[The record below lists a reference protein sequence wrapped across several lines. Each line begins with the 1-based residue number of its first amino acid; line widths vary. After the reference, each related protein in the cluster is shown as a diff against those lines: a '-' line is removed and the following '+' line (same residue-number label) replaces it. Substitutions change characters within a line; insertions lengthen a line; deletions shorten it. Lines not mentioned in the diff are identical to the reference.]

1 MASRWPSVSTSVR
14 RRSLR
19 DQEQLE
25 ENEVLQ
31 PAPGHLETSSRAL
44 GSLCR
49 QFQRRLPLR
58 AVSLNLG
65 AGPSWKRL
73 EAPEPGQQGLQAAA
87 RSAKN
92 ALGAVSQRSKQ
103 LQGCAEGRFERA
115 GCQMRGV
122 GRNMPFML
130 GRIQESCQTGTKW
143 LVETQVKARRS
154 RRETP
159 KDSSPHARSLSQRS
173 TRFSGTTP
181 ARSTPGPWERERHR
195 LSTQR
200 GPRAHPLRRSRR
212 EAAFRSPYSST
223 EPLCS
228 PSESDSDLEPV
239 GAGIQ
244 HLQKLSQELDEAIMA
259 EERKQAVPDPHAPHL
274 RSVPPAP

>member
-1 MASRWPSVSTSVR
+1 MASRWPSVGVSMR
-14 RRSLR
+14 RRSLQ

-25 ENEVLQ
+25 ESEMLQ
-31 PAPGHLETSSRAL
+31 PAVSHPETSSGAL

-65 AGPSWKRL
+65 VGPSWKRL

-92 ALGAVSQRSKQ
+92 ALGAVSQR
-103 LQGCAEGRFERA
+103 
-115 GCQMRGV
+115 
-122 GRNMPFML
+122 
-130 GRIQESCQTGTKW
+130 IQESCQSGTKW
-143 LVETQVKARRS
+143 LVETQVKARR
-154 RRETP
+154 RKRGTQ
-159 KDSSPHARSLSQRS
+159 KGSSPPARSLSQRS
-173 TRFSGTTP
+173 TRLSGAAP
-181 ARSTPGPWERERHR
+181 AHSTLDPWEREHHG
-195 LSTQR
+195 LSAQI
-200 GPRAHPLRRSRR
+200 GPRGHPLRRARR

-244 HLQKLSQELDEAIMA
+244 HLQKLSQELDEAIVT
-259 EERKQAVPDPHAPHL
+259 EESGDMTLSLIRD
-274 RSVPPAP
+274 